1 VSPHSVPRVFVV
13 DDEHFIA
20 SSLAAILKLHGYS
33 AASFTSPLEALA
45 AAMAS
50 APDLLISDVAM
61 PGLSGI
67 DLAIQIKAVCP
78 ACKILLFSGHATN
91 QELLKDARGQVNTFQ
106 LLQKPVHPSVMLSN
120 IRALT
125 LKSRVGCHPGPMPAI
140 PVKSSPSTRAL

>member
-1 VSPHSVPRVFVV
+1 
-13 DDEHFIA
+13 
-20 SSLAAILKLHGYS
+20 
-33 AASFTSPLEALA
+33 
-45 AAMAS
+45 MAS

-61 PGLSGI
+61 PDLSGI

-91 QELLKDARGQVNTFQ
+91 QDLLKDARGQVNTFQ

-125 LKSRVGCHPGPMPAI
+125 LKSSQGCHKKALPS
-140 PVKSSPSTRAL
+140 KSSPSILQMPSPRAL

>member
-1 VSPHSVPRVFVV
+1 VSSMSVFVV

-20 SSLAAILKLHGYS
+20 SSLAAILRLHGYS
-33 AASFTSPLEALA
+33 ATSFPSPLVALA
-45 AAMAS
+45 AAMAN

-91 QELLKDARGQVNTFQ
+91 QDLLKDARGQVNTFQ

-125 LKSRVGCHPGPMPAI
+125 LRSRVGCHLGPLPAT